1 MAGWPQHN
9 ISAVATRAMDRWRY
23 LAIEGLS
30 WSRLWNRPKS
40 LDQVEAFTAAYR
52 RSATELARVRAF
64 SPDRRLAEF
73 IEEGLANAHFA
84 VYRGERPRVVQ
95 VIRGVLF
102 GFPALVRKYA
112 GYHLLSLVI
121 LMVSTLIAHFSVTY
135 FPETYFLFVD
145 AGLASGRDPSA
156 SKEALASSL
165 GPQDTGASSDAL
177 FSSFLFT
184 HNTRVAF
191 MCFAWGVLLGLPT
204 IYMLIKTGLMLGA
217 FTALF
222 MNKGLG
228 VEFFAWILPHG
239 VPEIGAIILCGG
251 AGMALGHCIL
261 NPGNRPRGVALRQ
274 TAADASL
281 TALGCVPLL
290 ALAGVIEG
298 SFRQSNAS
306 LELRYALFA
315 LLLVGGLV
323 WIILARGVSERRQTK
338 NVKGV
343 QVTAA

>member
-30 WSRLWNRPKS
+30 WSRLWKRPKS

-84 VYRGERPRVVQ
+84 VYRGERPRPVQ
-95 VIRGVLF
+95 VARGVLF

-112 GYHLLSLVI
+112 GYHLLSFGI
-121 LMVSTLIAHFSVTY
+121 LIAATLIAHFAVTY
-135 FPETYFLFVD
+135 YPETFYLFID
-145 AGLASGRDPSA
+145 AGLAGGRDPSA
-156 SKEALASSL
+156 SKETLAQTL
-165 GPQDTGASSDAL
+165 GPQATGTGDDAL

-191 MCFAWGVLLGLPT
+191 ICFAWGILLGLPT

-222 MNKGLG
+222 VNKGLG

-251 AGMALGHCIL
+251 AGMALGHRLL
-261 NPGNRPRGVALRQ
+261 NPGRQTRWAALRG
-274 TAADASL
+274 TAGDSSL

-290 ALAGVIEG
+290 MLAGVIEG
-298 SFRQSNAS
+298 SFRQSTAS
-306 LELRYALFA
+306 LEMRYGLFA
-315 LLLVGGLV
+315 LLLVGGLA
-323 WIILARGVSERRQTK
+323 WIILSPRMKPEPAFGAK
-338 NVKGV
+338 
-343 QVTAA
+343 A